1 MQQQKGLA
9 IASLVLG
16 IIGLLTSCCGGGLLG
31 LIGLV
36 LGIVA
41 LTNKQ
46 SKGLCIGGIIV
57 SSIAIVITV
66 FAFALGFISG
76 FMDDESDKETTTEA
90 TTEITT
96 EVTTIEETEMITEET
111 EATTEMITEEDTES
125 TTEETTEIDIDELK
139 ANAQEVT
146 YEDIYRNPETW
157 SDKYIKIVVKVDKY
171 ESKFFGLYDTYYCN
185 VNGQTLFVTE
195 HRSVA
200 EPTIASGDT
209 VLIYGKGSG
218 LATLTESQ
226 INILGIKTSKEESKV
241 PSIDMY
247 AAELQ

>member
-46 SKGLCIGGIIV
+46 SKGLCIGGIVV
-57 SSIAIVITV
+57 SSIAILITILS
-66 FAFALGFISG
+66 FTLGFISG
-76 FMDDESDKETTTEA
+76 LTGDESNKENTIDS

-96 EVTTIEETEMITEET
+96 EATTVEETTEAITEE
-111 EATTEMITEEDTES
+111 ATES
-125 TTEETTEIDIDELK
+125 TTKIDIDELK
-139 ANAQEVT
+139 ANAEEVT

-157 SDKYIKIVVKVDKY
+157 RGKYIKIVVKVDKY
-171 ESKFFGLYDTYYCN
+171 ESQFFGLYDTYYCN

-195 HRSVA
+195 YRSVA

-226 INILGIKTSKEESKV
+226 KNILGIKTSKEESKV